1 MSQLQDR
8 ARRSLA
14 EKGVKNPPPSQVVQ
28 EMKRLEAMDQQNDG
42 FLAGFRRTV
51 FGE

>member
-1 MSQLQDR
+1 MTDLQAR

-14 EKGVKNPPPSQVVQ
+14 ENGVKNPPPSQVVR
-28 EMKRLEAMDQQNDG
+28 EMKRLEAMDRQNND